1 MNKTST
7 LALLVTFVV
16 TSCLASAVNGQESGK
31 DPPRLDVSPKRA
43 LHEQPLSIR
52 VSGLQ
57 PGEEVT
63 LLAEMA
69 NYGNAKWRSSATFR
83 ADSDGIVD
91 PGVQAPVE
99 GSYDDVDAMGLFWS
113 MTRVEREEPGD
124 RDRAT
129 SPQFSG
135 VVQPGE
141 PVLVTVTAR
150 AEGRPEVANTVERLF
165 ADSDVKRR
173 PVLEEGVV
181 GTLFV
186 PSGSE
191 SRAAL
196 IVPHGGGLCMPPE
209 QLAASLAAY
218 GFVTLALQYCGAEG
232 LPEDFSSEI
241 PLEYFEGVIRW
252 LGRRAEV
259 AEDRI
264 GIVGMSTGGVVALQV
279 AAYFSEIRAVVSIKS
294 SGLNSFNF
302 TYGGASLPR
311 LPELPVT
318 PTLRDDL
325 MYQQPPRCK
334 PGGDAEEWSCFDRA
348 SLFLYRVAFNVFTA
362 PDVLAEAVIP
372 VERINGP
379 VLLISGIG
387 DLALPATLLS
397 EIAYKRLEEN
407 QFTFPYEHIAYPGAG
422 HRLGVPNLPRTD
434 DKISGLLL
442 GGNAKDAAAANVAF
456 WPRTIEFLQTHLGPS
471 DQER

>member
-1 MNKTST
+1 MIKTSP
-7 LALLVTFVV
+7 LVLLVTSIM
-16 TSCLASAVNGQESGK
+16 TGCLAAAVHGQESGK
-31 DPPRLDVSPKRA
+31 DPPQLDVSPQRA
-43 LHEQPLSIR
+43 LHERPVSIT
-52 VSGLQ
+52 VSGLE

-69 NYGNAKWRSSATFR
+69 NYGNAEWQATATFR

-91 PGVQAPVE
+91 PGVQAPVA
-99 GSYDDVDAMGLFWS
+99 GSYGDVDAMGLFWS
-113 MTRVEREEPGD
+113 MTRVD
-124 RDRAT
+124 RDEPEERDDAT
-129 SPQFSG
+129 SAQFSG
-135 VVQPGE
+135 AVQPGE
-141 PVLVTVTAR
+141 PVLVTVTAM
-150 AEGRPEVANTVERLF
+150 AEGRPDVADTVERLF
-165 ADSDVKRR
+165 ADGDVERR

-186 PSGSE
+186 PSDSE
-191 SRAAL
+191 LRAAL

-218 GFVTLALQYCGAEG
+218 GFVTLALQFCGADG

-241 PLEYFEGVIRW
+241 PLEYFETVIRW

-259 AEDRI
+259 EADRI

-279 AAYFSEIRAVVSIKS
+279 AAHFSEIRAVVSIKS
-294 SGLNSFNF
+294 TGLNSFNF
-302 TYGGASLPR
+302 TYGGTPLPR

-334 PGGDAEEWSCFDRA
+334 PGGDAEDWSCFDR
-348 SLFLYRVAFNVFTA
+348 SMLFLYQVTFNVFTA
-362 PDVLAEAVIP
+362 PDVLAQAVIP

-379 VLLISGIG
+379 VLLVSGTG

-407 QFTFPYEHIAYPGAG
+407 QFTFPYDHIALPGAG

-434 DKISGLLL
+434 DTIFGLLL

-456 WPRTIEFLQTHLGPS
+456 WPRMIAFLQTHLGGG
-471 DQER
+471 